1 MTPIDRVLVVVPAW
15 NEAHRLPRD
24 AFLTAVRALPS
35 VDLLLVD
42 DGSTDDTG
50 ALLRSM
56 ADQAPGRVDVM
67 TLARNGGK
75 AEAVRLGL
83 LEARR
88 RGYAVAGYVD
98 ADLAAPLDSVVLLR
112 AALDADSAR
121 LLVIGSRVKLLG
133 WRIERSAL
141 RHYLGRVFA
150 TCASL
155 ALALPVYDT
164 QCGAKLLR
172 LDDRT
177 AHLLDHPF
185 LSRWLFDVELIAR
198 LRDTAGASA
207 SYEVPLPVWRDGG
220 GSSLRLGDFVRAPFE
235 LWAIRR
241 RHPPR
246 AVR

>member
-1 MTPIDRVLVVVPAW
+1 MTPIDRMLLVVPAW
-15 NEAHRLPRD
+15 NEAQRLPRD
-24 AFLTAVRALPS
+24 AFLAAIQALPS

-50 ALLRSM
+50 ALLRGM
-56 ADQAPGRVDVM
+56 ADQAPGRVEVM
-67 TLARNGGK
+67 ALARNGGK

-88 RGYAVAGYVD
+88 RGYGLAGYVD
-98 ADLAAPLDSVVLLR
+98 ADLAAPLDSVVPLR
-112 AALDADSAR
+112 AALDADPAR
-121 LLVIGSRVKLLG
+121 LLALGSRVKLLG

-177 AHLLDHPF
+177 THLLDLPF

-198 LRDTAGASA
+198 LRDAAGAA
-207 SYEVPLPVWRDGG
+207 AIYEVPLPVWRDGG
-220 GSSLRLGDFVRAPFE
+220 GSSLRIRDFVRAPFE

-241 RHPPR
+241 RYPPHAAR
-246 AVR
+246 